1 MASFTCLTCHVAFAE
16 ADGQRD
22 HFRSDWHRYNL
33 MRKVAELPPVSRE
46 TYNERVGQQQQ
57 QQQQTADGSKRKI
70 PCRPCKKTFA
80 NQNAYDN
87 HIKSKKHME
96 VVVASFEATRNKK
109 NLKHQKGF
117 AAAAAE
123 EDSDED
129 DEDIEVHKKMG
140 KHTFSKVEEVDSD
153 EWEGE
158 PVELLDCLFCHHHSD
173 TLEEELHHMSEA
185 HSFFLPDLEYCTDV
199 PGLVTYLGEKIG
211 CGFECLSCKWAARR
225 CPTLDSVR
233 KHMSDKRHG
242 KVVLEGDSLVEYA
255 EFYDYSASYP
265 DAGDNV
271 SADDEVKQTVLSG
284 NDYQLVLPSG
294 ATVGHRSLARY
305 YRQKLDPNRGAVVVK
320 KKPGAAFHS
329 LMAKYRAL
337 GWTGA
342 STADVERKHRDLKFM
357 RKMQQKQWLHLGTK
371 ANKLF
376 QPRNQNPI

>member
-1 MASFTCLTCHVAFAE
+1 MATFTCLTCHVAFAE
-16 ADGQRD
+16 ADGQRE

-57 QQQQTADGSKRKI
+57 QQQQAGKATEGHKSKI

-96 VVVASFEATRNKK
+96 VVVTSFEASKNKK
-109 NLKHQKGF
+109 NLQHQKRGG

-123 EDSDED
+123 DDD
-129 DEDIEVHKKMG
+129 DDDDNDEDIE
-140 KHTFSKVEEVDSD
+140 VEEVDSD

-158 PVELLDCLFCHHHSD
+158 PVELLDCLFCNHHSN
-173 TLEEELHHMSEA
+173 TLEEELHHMTET
-185 HSFFLPDLEYCTDV
+185 HSFFIPDLEYCTDV
-199 PGLVTYLGEKIG
+199 PGLITYLGEKIG
-211 CGFECLSCKWAARR
+211 CGFECLSCKWTARR

-233 KHMSDKRHG
+233 KHISDKRHG
-242 KVVLEGDSLVEYA
+242 KVMLEGDGLLEYA
-255 EFYDYSASYP
+255 EFFDYSSSYP
-265 DAGDNV
+265 DAGENV
-271 SADDEVKQTVLSG
+271 SADDEVKQTELSG
-284 NDYQLVLPSG
+284 NEYQLVLPSG

-305 YRQKLDPNRGAVVVK
+305 YRQKLDPNRSAVVVK
-320 KKPGAAFHS
+320 KRPGLAFHS

-337 GWTGA
+337 GWAGA
-342 STADVERKHRDLKFM
+342 TKTDVERKHRDLKFM
-357 RKMQQKQWLHLGTK
+357 TKLHNKQWVHLGTK
-371 ANKLF
+371 TNKLF